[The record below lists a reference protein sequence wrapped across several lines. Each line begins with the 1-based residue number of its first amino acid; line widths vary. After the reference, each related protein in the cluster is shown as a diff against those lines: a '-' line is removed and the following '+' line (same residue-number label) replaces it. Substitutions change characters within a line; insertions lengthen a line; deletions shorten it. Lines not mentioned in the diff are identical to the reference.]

1 MDFTK
6 DYENNKMLK
15 VYGGANGGKTGV
27 RINGKNYMLKFPPLN
42 KFLDDA
48 SYTNS
53 CISEDI
59 GCRILKILGMDSQ
72 NTMLGIVIKN
82 GKEKVCVACED
93 FEITGFRLYEFS
105 KIKNDDIDT
114 SSNGMNTELEE
125 ILNTIETQRFL
136 PPEEVRSYFW
146 NLFIADALLG
156 NFDRHNGNWGFL
168 LNEEL
173 GIAKLSPVYDCGS
186 CLYAGANEE
195 KMIEILNSKHEM
207 DNRIYVMPRS
217 AIKLKSKK
225 IDYYK
230 FLTTTDNPDCLQ
242 AIETVTSKIDFAK
255 INDIIEQ
262 TPLIS
267 EIAKTFYKTMLKKR
281 YEKILLPAFERAKEL
296 PSFKKEKRKQI
307 NKDVRER

>member
-6 DYENNKMLK
+6 EYENEKLLK

-27 RINGKNYMLKFPPLN
+27 RINGKNYMLKFAPAN
-42 KFLDDA
+42 KFLEDA

-53 CISEDI
+53 CIVEDI
-59 GCRILKILGMDSQ
+59 GCKILKTFGMDSQ
-72 NTMLGIVIKN
+72 NTMLGTVIKN
-82 GKEKVCVACED
+82 GKKKVCVACED
-93 FEITGFRLYEFS
+93 FETNGFRLYEFS

-125 ILNTIETQRFL
+125 ILSTIENQRFL
-136 PPEEVRSYFW
+136 PPEQVTRYFW
-146 NLFIADALLG
+146 NLFVADALLG

-168 LNEEL
+168 LNDDL

-195 KMIEILNSKHEM
+195 KMLEVLNSRQEI
-207 DNRIYVMPRS
+207 DNRIYVVPRS

-225 IDYYK
+225 VDYYK
-230 FLTTTDNPDCLQ
+230 FLTTTDNLDCLE
-242 AIETVTSKIDFAK
+242 AIEAITSKIDLTK
-255 INDIIEQ
+255 INEIIEQ

-267 EIAKTFYKTMLKKR
+267 DTAKIFYKTMLKHR
-281 YEKILLPAFERAKEL
+281 YEKILLPAFARVKEHFD
-296 PSFKKEKRKQI
+296 FKKEKQK
-307 NKDVRER
+307 NKNI